1 MKSQTITFFGRF
13 ATLFLLIA
21 ALGALS
27 FATPCLAQAQE
38 PMDSMEAVDAIG
50 VSKIY
55 QGKVSNA
62 REAATEDSF
71 EMAVTKVVSEIVPP
85 DVLASNFDAVN
96 RLILSKTESFV
107 QGFQVL
113 AEAQDSTHL
122 RIMTRVRV
130 DHNAIQDA
138 LRAGGAL
145 AAQADLP
152 VLLFLVNEKEFGQQT
167 PRHWWGKAVSQN
179 LTPYSETVMA
189 RGLAEKG
196 FPSVDG
202 RDSIRAMVSEPQFD
216 PERFDLTSA
225 MRLAKNAQAQVVI
238 FGEVSAENATA
249 IPGTDM
255 ASYEASVTIQAVN
268 ADTGER
274 IATSSQVASVV
285 SDNDQNGSRDA
296 IAKASAQAA
305 QELAIGLAAA
315 YQTQPQGPV
324 TLEIK
329 VSGISPLAN
338 FVAFRNALKSDTEG
352 VTRVLP
358 KGMTD
363 REALLMVEY
372 KGMPQKL
379 ARDLT
384 LKAFDRFS
392 VHVSYIGESQMDL
405 QLIPKDPEPAPTPGI
420 LEELPGN

>member
-1 MKSQTITFFGRF
+1 MKSRTIFFFGRF

-21 ALGALS
+21 ALGAIPA
-27 FATPCLAQAQE
+27 ATPCMAQVQE

-96 RLILSKTESFV
+96 RLILARTEDFV

-130 DHNAIQDA
+130 DHAAIQDA
-138 LRAGGAL
+138 LRSGGAL
-145 AAQADLP
+145 AVQADLP
-152 VLLFLVNEKEFGQQT
+152 VLLFLVNEKELGQQT
-167 PRHWWGKAVSQN
+167 PRHWWGKAVSKN
-179 LTPYSETVMA
+179 LTPYAETVMA
-189 RGLAEKG
+189 RALAEKG
-196 FPSVDG
+196 FSSVDG
-202 RDSIRAMVSEPQFD
+202 RDAIRAMVSEPQFN

-225 MRLAKNAQAQVVI
+225 MTLAQNAQAQVLI
-238 FGEVSAENATA
+238 FGEVSAEHASA

-255 ASYEASVTIQAVN
+255 ASYEATVTVKAVN

-274 IATSSQVASVV
+274 IAASSQLASVV
-285 SDNDQNGSRDA
+285 SDNDQAGGQEA
-296 IAKASAQAA
+296 IAKAAVQAA
-305 QELAIGLAAA
+305 QELALGLAAA

-324 TLEIK
+324 TLEVK
-329 VSGISPLAN
+329 VSGIYPWAN
-338 FVAFRNALKSDTEG
+338 LVAFRKALKNDTEG
-352 VTRVLP
+352 VVRVLP
-358 KGMTD
+358 KGTTD

-405 QLIPKDPEPAPTPGI
+405 QLIPKNPEPAPEPGI
-420 LEELPGN
+420 LEELPSQ